1 MSTGEDK
8 SVDQS
13 VSDLPSYSRLQKTWR
28 ALRGFC
34 LITALHSGRGV
45 RHTLRLCFK
54 FLVFAYF
61 FFALLFLFLRFVAL
75 PNVERYK
82 PELEQYASDQLK
94 RPVKI
99 ASLQAEWRGWHPEV
113 DIREFQILNKE
124 GRADLSLP
132 EIHTQ
137 ISWWSLFVFDLR
149 FSRLEV
155 VAPSLQIVRRPDGF
169 IEVAGFRIN
178 PNAGGGNNE
187 QALEWLLAQSELSIN
202 GGKISWDD
210 QLSGLPGIE
219 LKDLHLRVQN
229 HWRNHQFALQATPP
243 THMAAPLDIRGSL
256 KQSVFAKKRVDLA
269 SWSGEVYAD
278 LKQADI
284 PAIHRYFPFP
294 IALEKGLGAL
304 RCWARIESG
313 HLADFTADV
322 QLIDVFGRFRKDL
335 PELDMAS
342 VSGRIIASER
352 VIKDYPY
359 LPNIFGQ
366 TGHSLAVE
374 NLTMRTRSG
383 LVLPAT
389 TLRETYIPASKGQ
402 AEKVE
407 LYAKSLDLHS
417 LANFAEHLPI
427 PADQRQ
433 ILVDVAPKGLLRNF
447 TARWQGSFPEISTY
461 TIEGEF
467 VELQMRPLK
476 AQLARP
482 KIGKQPAKAGFPAT
496 PGFDNLSG
504 RISANEKSGR
514 LTLDSKA
521 LHLQLPSY
529 FVDPEM
535 PFDSLRMNAKWEL
548 QNNQDFRF
556 EIQDLSFEQ
565 NGATARVHGSH
576 HRNMRQVDLGD
587 VDLQGELTGF
597 DLKTI
602 TRFIPEK
609 APEHLRHWLSN
620 ALLDGKAN
628 NVSLRLKGRLQD
640 FPFTSV
646 DLKQKSTGEFVVR
659 GSIADGRLN
668 FLPGVL
674 AKDGVSPFWPV
685 IDNIKGSF
693 VFDRARMEIR
703 AETAQTNQVALSKV
717 LAVIPDLA
725 SHDSVLAIDG
735 NAAGPLQSMFNYV
748 KASPVDDWIGNFLH
762 DSSGSGSAQ
771 LALKLQLPLHS
782 IIDSKVNGT
791 LSLNANDTVL
801 QPGLPLISGLNG
813 KLEFNERGV
822 NLNTLKANALGG
834 PLTATGG
841 TQKDGVIRIK
851 LDGLA
856 TSDGIQKHFE
866 GADFAP
872 LLERLS
878 GNSRY
883 LAQIN
888 VKRRQLELQVD
899 SNLQGFGID
908 FPAPF
913 NKSPTEHLP
922 LHFDMQ
928 ADLAGDTNEIRD
940 TIKLN
945 AGELLQAVY
954 QRQRSADRNA
964 KFHVLRGAIAINAM
978 PRIPEDG
985 LSLQVESKSL
995 NLDDWR
1001 SLVPTPQRTSVVSED
1016 ATILSSGMMQYL
1028 SPNRVSLVTDELQ
1041 IFGKKIEKIV
1051 LGGSRV
1057 GKSWQAN
1064 VESTQAS
1071 GAIEWIPANE
1081 KYQNGLI
1088 SAKLGRLYIP
1098 RSAAA
1103 DVSELLQAK
1112 NTTKQLPAL
1121 EIHAEQF
1128 ELFGKKFGRAD
1139 LSASNTVALEGREWN
1154 IDRLHLKNED
1164 AELNASGKWSV
1175 IKDLSQTQ
1183 LNYTLDISN
1192 AGKLLDR
1199 LGFVDFL
1206 RSGKG
1211 KLEGD
1216 LRWTGLPFELD
1227 LPSLSGKLELKLNAG
1242 QFLKV
1247 DGGMAKLIG
1256 VLNMQSLPRR
1266 LFLDFRDVFAEGF
1279 AFDTV
1284 NGTANIVNGV
1294 ATTDNFK
1301 MSSVSATVLAEGSA
1315 NIVKETQDL
1324 HVARI
1329 ANLNFGAAS
1338 VVYGLIANPAI
1349 GLSTFLAQLL
1359 FKDPLKRAATEELK
1373 ITGTWQNPVVT
1384 ELENKERQAILEKQK
1399 ADKLKSEQNKK
1410 EPSLTNPEHAS
1421 EK

>member
-1 MSTGEDK
+1 MSTDEKK
-8 SVDQS
+8 SVDQT
-13 VSDLPSYSRLQKTWR
+13 VSDLPSNSGLKRSLR

-34 LITALHSGRGV
+34 LITALHSGRGM
-45 RHTLRLCFK
+45 RHAVRLCFK

-82 PELEQYASDQLK
+82 PEIEQYASTQLK
-94 RPVKI
+94 REIKI
-99 ASLQAEWRGWHPEV
+99 ASLRAEWRGWHPEI
-113 DIREFQILNKE
+113 DIKDFQILNSQGK
-124 GRADLSLP
+124 ADLSLP

-155 VAPSLQIVRRPDGF
+155 VAPSLQILRKPDGVV
-169 IEVAGFRIN
+169 EVAGFRIN
-178 PNAGGGNNE
+178 PGGSGSNE
-187 QALEWLLAQSELSIN
+187 QVLEWLLAQTELSIN
-202 GGKISWDD
+202 GGEVSWDD
-210 QLSGLPGIE
+210 QLLGLPPIG
-219 LKDLHLRVQN
+219 LKNLHLRVQN
-229 HWRNHQFALQATPP
+229 KWRNHQFALQATPP
-243 THMAAPLDIRGSL
+243 THMAAPIDIRGSL
-256 KQSVFAKKRVDLA
+256 KQSVFAKKRLDLA
-269 SWSGEVYAD
+269 SWSGDMYAD

-284 PAIHRYFPFP
+284 PEIHRYFPFP
-294 IALEKGLGAL
+294 IKLEKALGAL
-304 RCWARIESG
+304 RCWVRIESG
-313 HLADFTADV
+313 HLSDFTADV
-322 QLIDVFGRFRKDL
+322 QLNDVFGRFRRDL

-374 NLTMRTRSG
+374 NLTMKTRSG
-383 LVLPAT
+383 LALPAT
-389 TLRETYIPASKGQ
+389 SLRETFIPASKGQ

-407 LYAKSLDLHS
+407 IYAKSLDLHS

-433 ILVDVAPKGLLRNF
+433 ILIDVAPKGLLRDF

-461 TIEGEF
+461 SIEGEF

-482 KIGKQPAKAGFPAT
+482 KIGKQAAKAGFPAI

-514 LTLDSKA
+514 LSLDSKA
-521 LHLQLPSY
+521 LHLQFPSY

-535 PFDSLRMNAKWEL
+535 PFDALRMNAKWEL
-548 QNNQDFRF
+548 QNNEDFKF
-556 EIQDLSFEQ
+556 EIQELSFEQ
-565 NGATARVHGSH
+565 NGASAHLHGSH
-576 HRNMRQVDLGD
+576 HRNMRQVDLGA
-587 VDLQGELTGF
+587 VDLTGELTGF
-597 DLKTI
+597 DVKTI
-602 TRFIPEK
+602 ARFIPEK
-609 APEHLRHWLSN
+609 APEHLRHWLAN

-640 FPFTSV
+640 FPFTTI
-646 DLKQKSTGEFVVR
+646 DAKQKSAGEFVVR
-659 GSIADGRLN
+659 GSIADGKLN

-685 IDNIKGSF
+685 IDNIKGNF
-693 VFDRARMEIR
+693 VFDKARMEIR
-703 AETAQTNQVALSKV
+703 AETAQTNQVPVSKV

-725 SHDSVLAIDG
+725 SHEAVLTIDG
-735 NAAGPLQSMFNYV
+735 NAAGSLQGMFNYV
-748 KASPVDDWIGNFLH
+748 KASPVDDWLGNFLH
-762 DSSGSGSAQ
+762 DSSATGNAQ
-771 LALKLQLPLHS
+771 LALKLQLPLHA
-782 IIDSKVNGT
+782 IIDSKVYGALT
-791 LSLNANDTVL
+791 LNANDTVL
-801 QPGLPLISGLNG
+801 QPGLPLVSGLSG

-834 PLTATGG
+834 PLIANGG
-841 TQKDGVIRIK
+841 TQKDGAIRIK

-856 TSDGIQKHFE
+856 TSEGIQKHFE
-866 GADFAP
+866 GAEFAP
-872 LLERLS
+872 LLNRIS

-908 FPAPF
+908 FPTPF
-913 NKSPTEHLP
+913 NKEPTVNLP

-928 ADLAGDTNEIRD
+928 TDTSGDTNETRD
-940 TIKLN
+940 IIKLN
-945 AGELLQAVY
+945 AGEVLQAVY
-954 QRQRSADRNA
+954 QRKRLADRNA
-964 KFHVLRGAIAINAM
+964 KFQVLRGAIAVNAM
-978 PRIPEDG
+978 PRLPEEG
-985 LSLQVESKSL
+985 LLLQVESKNV
-995 NLDDWR
+995 NLDDWKN
-1001 SLVPTPQRTSVVSED
+1001 LVVVPSKTNGAGETEAALNSD
-1016 ATILSSGMMQYL
+1016 MMQYVF
-1028 SPNRVSLVTDELQ
+1028 PNRISLVTDELQ

-1057 GKSWQAN
+1057 GKIWQAN
-1064 VESTQAS
+1064 VESKQAS
-1071 GAIEWIPANE
+1071 GSIEWIQPNE

-1121 EIHAEQF
+1121 EIHADQF
-1128 ELFGKKFGRAD
+1128 ELFEKKFGRAD
-1139 LSASNTVALEGREWN
+1139 LSASNTLAQDGREWN

-1164 AELNASGKWSV
+1164 AELNATGKWSS

-1183 LNYTLDISN
+1183 LNYSLDIYN

-1211 KLEGD
+1211 KLEGE

-1227 LPSLSGKLELKLNAG
+1227 LPSLSGKLELKLSAG

-1247 DGGMAKLIG
+1247 DGGVAKLIG

-1284 NGTANIVNGV
+1284 NGSAAIVNGV
-1294 ATTDNFK
+1294 ASTDNFK

-1359 FKDPLKRAATEELK
+1359 FKDPLKRAATEELR
-1373 ITGTWQNPVVT
+1373 ITGTWQNPIVT
-1384 ELENKERQAILEKQK
+1384 ELENKERQAILAKQKAEKQK
-1399 ADKLKSEQNKK
+1399 LDQTKK
-1410 EPSLTNPEHAS
+1410 ETNLPSS
-1421 EK
+1421 ERVLEK

>member
-1 MSTGEDK
+1 M
-8 SVDQS
+8 
-13 VSDLPSYSRLQKTWR
+13 
-28 ALRGFC
+28 
-34 LITALHSGRGV
+34 ITALHSGRGA
-45 RHTLRLCFK
+45 RHAARLCFK

-82 PELEQYASDQLK
+82 PEIEQYASTQLK
-94 RPVKI
+94 RQVKL
-99 ASLQAEWRGWHPEV
+99 ASLQAEWRGWHPE
-113 DIREFQILNKE
+113 INIKEFRILNDQ
-124 GRADLSLP
+124 GIADLSLP

-149 FSRLEV
+149 FSRIEIV
-155 VAPSLQIVRRPDGF
+155 SPHLQIARNSAGL
-169 IEVAGFRIN
+169 IEVAGFRID
-178 PNAGGGNNE
+178 PKGGSGSNE
-187 QALEWLLAQSELSIN
+187 HIIEWLLAQSELSIN
-202 GGKISWDD
+202 GGSISWDD
-210 QLSGLPGIE
+210 RLSGLPLIE

-229 HWRNHQFALQATPP
+229 QWRTHQFALQATPP
-243 THMAAPLDIRGSL
+243 SQMAAPLDIRGSL
-256 KQSVFAKKRVDLA
+256 KQSVFAKKRLDLA
-269 SWSGEVYAD
+269 SWSGEMYAD
-278 LKQADI
+278 LKAADI

-294 IALEKGLGAL
+294 IKLDKGLGAL
-304 RCWARIESG
+304 RCWLRIEAG
-313 HLADFTADV
+313 HLSDFTADV
-322 QLIDVFGRFRKDL
+322 QLFDVFGRFRRDL

-374 NLTMRTRSG
+374 NLTMKTRSG

-389 TLRETYIPASKGQ
+389 SLRETYIPASKGQ

-407 LYAKSLDLHS
+407 IHAKSLDLHS

-433 ILVDVAPKGLLRNF
+433 ILIDVAPKGLLRDF
-447 TARWQGSFPEISTY
+447 TASWQGTFPEISTY
-461 TIEGEF
+461 RIEGEF
-467 VELQMRPLK
+467 IELQMRPLK

-496 PGFDNLSG
+496 PGFDNVSG

-529 FVDPEM
+529 FVDPDM

-548 QNNQDFRF
+548 QNNEDFRF

-565 NGATARVHGSH
+565 NGATAHLHGSH
-576 HRNMRQVDLGD
+576 HRNMRQVDLGE
-587 VDLQGELTGF
+587 VDLNGDLTGF
-597 DLKTI
+597 DVKTI
-602 TRFIPEK
+602 ARFIPEK
-609 APEHLRHWLSN
+609 APEHLRHWLAN
-620 ALLDGKAN
+620 ALLEGKAN

-640 FPFTSV
+640 FPFTSL
-646 DLKQKSTGEFVVR
+646 DSKQKSTGEFVVR
-659 GSIADGRLN
+659 GSIADGKLN
-668 FLPGVL
+668 FLPGVMS
-674 AKDGVSPFWPV
+674 KDGVSPFWPV

-693 VFDRARMEIR
+693 VFDKARMEIR
-703 AETAQTNQVALSKV
+703 AETAQTNQVPLSKV

-725 SHDSVLAIDG
+725 SHESILVIDG
-735 NAAGPLQSMFNYV
+735 NAVGSLQTMFNYV

-762 DSSGSGSAQ
+762 DSSANGAAQ

-782 IIDSKVNGT
+782 IIDSKVNGVLT
-791 LSLNANDTVL
+791 LNANDTVL
-801 QPGLPLISGLNG
+801 QPGLPLITGLTG
-813 KLEFNERGV
+813 KLDFNERGL

-866 GADFAP
+866 GADFSP

-913 NKSPTEHLP
+913 NKNPTEHLP
-922 LHFDMQ
+922 LHFEMQ
-928 ADLAGDTNEIRD
+928 PDASGELSETRD
-940 TIKLN
+940 TIRLS

-954 QRQRSADRNA
+954 QRKRLTDRNA
-964 KFHVLRGAIAINAM
+964 KFQVLRGAVAVNAT
-978 PRIPEDG
+978 PSLAEDG
-985 LSLQVESKSL
+985 LSLQVESKNL
-995 NLDDWR
+995 NLDDWKN
-1001 SLVPTPQRTSVVSED
+1001 LVSTPNKLNLVADNNAVLNSE
-1016 ATILSSGMMQYL
+1016 MMQYIF
-1028 SPNRVSLVTDELQ
+1028 PNRVSLVTDELQ

-1051 LGGSRV
+1051 LGGSRS
-1057 GKSWQAN
+1057 GKLWQAN
-1064 VESTQAS
+1064 VESKQAS
-1071 GAIEWIPANE
+1071 GSIEWIPPNE
-1081 KYQNGLI
+1081 KHQNGLI

-1121 EIHAEQF
+1121 EIHADQF
-1128 ELFGKKFGRAD
+1128 ELLGKKFGRAD
-1139 LSASNTVALEGREWN
+1139 LSASNTVTPEGREWN

-1164 AELNASGKWSV
+1164 AELNATGKWTA

-1183 LNYTLDISN
+1183 LNYSLDISN

-1247 DGGMAKLIG
+1247 DGGVAKLIG

-1349 GLSTFLAQLL
+1349 GVSTFLAQLL

-1384 ELENKERQAILEKQK
+1384 ELENKERQTILEKQK
-1399 ADKLKSEQNKK
+1399 ADKLKTEQSKK
-1410 EPSLTNPEHAS
+1410 ESNLPNPEHVS